1 MKMES
6 CSYLK
11 NVVTL
16 RLDQEKCTGCGM
28 CLMVCPHAVLATEN
42 GHVRIENRDA
52 CMECGACAQ
61 NCPSEALGVEAGV
74 GCAAAVINAALG
86 RDSASCCCVVE
97 QKPVSELPMAPGKPC
112 C

>member
-1 MKMES
+1 MKMEEFT
-6 CSYLK
+6 YLK

-28 CLMVCPHAVLATEN
+28 CLIVCPHTVLAMEN
-42 GHVRIENRDA
+42 GHVRIEKRDA
-52 CMECGACAQ
+52 CMECGACAR
-61 NCPSEALGVEAGV
+61 NCPSEALSVQAGV

-97 QKPVSELPMAPGKPC
+97 QKPASELPMAPGKPC